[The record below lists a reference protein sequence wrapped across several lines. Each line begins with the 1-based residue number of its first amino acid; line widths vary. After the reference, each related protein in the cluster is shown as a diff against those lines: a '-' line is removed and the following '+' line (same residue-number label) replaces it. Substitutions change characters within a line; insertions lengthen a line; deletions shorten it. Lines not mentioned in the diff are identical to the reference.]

1 MKKKNDIQKKFESFY
16 GARTV
21 CGEDGGAFEYIS
33 SLLNGHCD
41 NIYRDSIGNI
51 IAERKCADENAK
63 TVALVAVCDDFGFAV
78 TKASDEKSLLHPV
91 GIKGAALSRLSGR
104 CGSTLSG
111 AQGFVISEGDTF
123 SFESDEKVFEGDFVY
138 AEDAPVFMG
147 DSTVYLCGLAAKVF
161 SVCLTDIASR
171 EGDFPCNIKLVFC
184 SSHLLGS
191 RGCTAAAYSVD
202 ADEVIAFD
210 LVLAN
215 TVKVGEG
222 PVISFG
228 DSGGACSREMV
239 SAVKDAADEI
249 GIKVQNCA
257 EVKKERPSV
266 ILPFIANGCKTSLIG
281 IACEM
286 ADEGIYKCDI
296 KDILGCEAIACAYL
310 IFGENGETTNED
322 K

>member
-1 MKKKNDIQKKFESFY
+1 MKKKNDIQKKFESLY
-16 GARTV
+16 GAHTV

-51 IAERKCADENAK
+51 IAERKCSADNAK

-78 TKASDEKSLLHPV
+78 TKTSAEKSLLHPV

-111 AQGFVISEGDTF
+111 VDGMITCNGDAF
-123 SFESDEKVFEGDFVY
+123 CFEAEEKVFEGDFVY
-138 AEDAPVFMG
+138 AEDAPIFLG
-147 DSTVYLCGLAAKVF
+147 DTTVYLCGLAAKVF

-171 EGDFPCNIKLVFC
+171 DGDFPCNIKLVFC

-210 LVLAN
+210 LIPAS
-215 TVKVGEG
+215 TVKVGDG
-222 PVISFG
+222 PVIAFG
-228 DSGGACSREMV
+228 DAGGACSREMTI
-239 SAVKDAADEI
+239 AVKDAADEI
-249 GIKVQNCA
+249 GIKVQMCA
-257 EVKKERPSV
+257 DVKKERPSV

-286 ADEGIYKCDI
+286 SDEGIYKCDI
-296 KDILGCEAIACAYL
+296 KDILGCEAVACAYL